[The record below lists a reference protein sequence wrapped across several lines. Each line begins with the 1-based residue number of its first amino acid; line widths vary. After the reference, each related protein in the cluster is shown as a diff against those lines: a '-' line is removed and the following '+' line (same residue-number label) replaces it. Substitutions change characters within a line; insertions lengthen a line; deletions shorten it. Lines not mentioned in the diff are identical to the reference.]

1 MITKRFSNG
10 RPVLTVGLAAVL
22 FFTGGVARTVP
33 RVAVTSPEELVLRY
47 KMPAGQVLRYQDTG
61 ETRET
66 TEVMGQT
73 NETVATG
80 KGTQSFLGKGQKDGN
95 HLLEVTID
103 DWTMSILTGQG
114 DLSPDLKS
122 VQGKSFDMVLS
133 PLGLEVDVSGAE
145 SITFMIAGGT
155 QNIASG
161 FKIFFPDLP
170 DKPVKIGDS
179 WPSSFV
185 IENKSGTSVR
195 RTEIQSVNTFEGLE
209 TVDGMEC
216 ARITS
221 KQTGSISGKGSQQGL
236 DLLFAGTV
244 KGTDVW
250 YFAPK
255 EGIYVKSTSDVVSEI
270 TITVSGAQ
278 AMTVPTTQKRKGE
291 VKLLGR

>member
-10 RPVLTVGLAAVL
+10 RPVLTVGIAAVL
-22 FFTGGVARTVP
+22 FFTGGVARTLP
-33 RVAVTSPEELVLRY
+33 RVAVTSPQELVLRY

-73 NETVATG
+73 NETVATS
-80 KGTQSFLGKGQKDGN
+80 KKTQSFLGKGQKEGN

-103 DWTMSILTGQG
+103 DWTLTILSMQG

-122 VQGKSFDMVLS
+122 VQGNSFDMVLS
-133 PLGLEVDVSGAE
+133 PLGVEVDVSGAE
-145 SITFMIAGGT
+145 SLTFEIAGGT
-155 QNIASG
+155 QNVASR

-170 DKPVKIGDS
+170 DKPVTIGDS

-185 IENKSGTSVR
+185 IENKSGPSIR
-195 RTEIQSVNTFEGLE
+195 RVEIQRVNTFEGLE

-221 KQTGSISGKGSQQGL
+221 KQTGSVSGTGSQQGL
-236 DLLFAGTV
+236 ELLFAGTV

-255 EGIYVKSTSDVVSEI
+255 EGILVKSTSDVVNEI

-278 AMTVPTTQKRKGE
+278 NMTVPTTQKQKGE
-291 VKLLGR
+291 VKLVGH

>member
-1 MITKRFSNG
+1 MITKRFSNR

-22 FFTGGVARTVP
+22 FFTGGMAGTLP

-47 KMPAGQVLRYQDTG
+47 KMPAGQVLRYQDTA
-61 ETRET
+61 ETREIQ
-66 TEVMGQT
+66 EVMGQT
-73 NETVATG
+73 NETVATS
-80 KGTQSFLGKGQKDGN
+80 KKTQSFLGKGQKEGN
-95 HLLEVTID
+95 HLLGVTID
-103 DWTMSILTGQG
+103 DWTMTVLSMQG

-122 VQGKSFDMVLS
+122 VLGKSFDMVLS

-145 SITFMIAGGT
+145 SITFMMWGGT
-155 QNIASG
+155 QNLAAG

-170 DKPVKIGDS
+170 DKPVKVGDS
-179 WPSSFV
+179 WPSSFL
-185 IENKSGTSVR
+185 IEDKSGASNR
-195 RTEIQSVNTFEGLE
+195 RTDIQSVNTFEGLE
-209 TVDGMEC
+209 TMDGMEC

-221 KQTGSISGKGSQQGL
+221 KLTGSISGTGNLQGL

-255 EGIYVKSTSDVVSEI
+255 EGIYVKSTTDVVSEI

-278 AMTVPTTQKRKGE
+278 NMTVPTTQKRKGE
-291 VKLLGR
+291 VKLVGR

>member
-10 RPVLTVGLAAVL
+10 RPVLTVGLAAVV
-22 FFTGGVARTVP
+22 FFAGGAARTLP

-47 KMPAGQVLRYQDTG
+47 KMLAGQVLRYQDAG

-73 NETVATG
+73 NETVATS
-80 KGTQSFLGKGQKDGN
+80 KKTQSFLGKGQKEGN
-95 HLLEVTID
+95 HLLGVTID
-103 DWTMSILTGQG
+103 DWTLTILSMQG
-114 DLSPDLKS
+114 NLSPDLKS

-133 PLGLEVDVSGAE
+133 PLGVEVDVSGAE
-145 SITFMIAGGT
+145 SLTFEMAGGT
-155 QNIASG
+155 QNVASG

-195 RTEIQSVNTFEGLE
+195 RVEIQSVNTFEGLD

-221 KQTGSISGKGSQQGL
+221 KQTGSISGTGNQQGL
-236 DLLFAGTV
+236 DLLFAGTI

-255 EGIYVKSTSDVVSEI
+255 EGIYVKSISDVVSET

-278 AMTVPTTQKRKGE
+278 AMTVPTTQKQKGE
-291 VKLLGR
+291 IKLVSR

>member
-22 FFTGGVARTVP
+22 FFTGGAAGTLP

-80 KGTQSFLGKGQKDGN
+80 KKTQSFLGKGQKDGN
-95 HLLEVTID
+95 HLLGVNID
-103 DWTMSILTGQG
+103 DWTLTIFSGQG

-133 PLGLEVDVSGAE
+133 PLGVEVDVSGAE
-145 SITFMIAGGT
+145 SLTFMMAGST
-155 QNIASG
+155 QNVASG
-161 FKIFFPDLP
+161 FKVFFPDLP

-185 IENKSGTSVR
+185 IENKSGPSIR
-195 RTEIQSVNTFEGLE
+195 RVEIQSANTFEGLE
-209 TVDGMEC
+209 TVDGIEC

-221 KQTGSISGKGSQQGL
+221 KQTGNISGTGSQQGL
-236 DLLFAGTV
+236 ELLFAGTV

-255 EGIYVKSTSDVVSEI
+255 EGIFVKSTSDVVSEM

-278 AMTVPTTQKRKGE
+278 SMTVPTTQKRKGE
-291 VKLLGR
+291 VKLVGR